1 MIASI
6 SFDERMAFARHSHRM
21 KQISPENADIG
32 ARIRQLRDE
41 VMGLSQEAFATQLG
55 VTRGAVGNWE
65 LGKGIKR
72 ENVQRIALVFDQP
85 MDWLMTGRGSPI
97 DDPRTELQ
105 EKLKL
110 VGSFDPDEDGN
121 GYNRENWRPSM
132 PGAIPEI
139 DAKLGAGEGSVGE
152 LVNLRV
158 GDDNYSG
165 HRVVAEWILSE
176 TFLRHEAK
184 ASRQDTVIMEIIGDS
199 MSPTYGPGDRVLVD
213 QAQTRLVA
221 DTVYAISDGYGEPQI
236 KRLQRIP
243 FSDPVMVKIISDNPS
258 LSSFD
263 VELER
268 LTIIGRVCGHIA
280 RK

>member
-1 MIASI
+1 MKTMGERLRAARSAKYSSAAKAADALSVSASTYRAHENGQNE
-6 SFDERMAFARHSHRM
+6 FNPEEAERYGRKFGVSAAYLLTGE
-21 KQISPENADIG
+21 QG
-32 ARIRQLRDE
+32 IRPPSI
-41 VMGLSQEAFATQLG
+41 VST
-55 VTRGAVGNWE
+55 
-65 LGKGIKR
+65 
-72 ENVQRIALVFDQP
+72 
-85 MDWLMTGRGSPI
+85 
-97 DDPRTELQ
+97 
-105 EKLKL
+105 
-110 VGSFDPDEDGN
+110 FDPDDDGN
-121 GYNRENWRPSM
+121 GYSRENWRPSM

-139 DAKLGAGEGSVGE
+139 DAKLGAGEGAVGE
-152 LVNLRV
+152 LVNLHV
-158 GDDNYSG
+158 GNDNYSG

-243 FSDPVMVKIISDNPS
+243 FSEPVMVKIISDNPS
-258 LSSFD
+258 LASFD

>member
-1 MIASI
+1 MDALAQKMGYARASSI
-6 SFDERMAFARHSHRM
+6 QRYEDARLYAGGYLKRDLVSKMA
-21 KQISPENADIG
+21 E
-32 ARIRQLRDE
+32 
-41 VMGLSQEAFATQLG
+41 
-55 VTRGAVGNWE
+55 
-65 LGKGIKR
+65 
-72 ENVQRIALVFDQP
+72 ALV
-85 MDWLMTGRGSPI
+85 GRGSPI
-97 DDPRTELQ
+97 IRPDDVWVLAGPEFAGNRADERS
-105 EKLKL
+105 L
-110 VGSFDPDEDGN
+110 VSSFDPDEDGN
-121 GYNRENWRPSM
+121 GYSRDNWRPSM

-139 DAKLGAGEGSVGE
+139 DAKLGAGEGIVGE

-184 ASRQDTVIMEIIGDS
+184 ASRQDTVIMEIIGNS

-243 FSDPVMVKIISDNPS
+243 FSDPVMVKIISDNQS